1 MTTSKT
7 GPSPEVTA
15 EGRRGGGCL
24 LLAVLV
30 TVGVCVVSYGFWQI
44 WSTVSDFEDR
54 YLDAGYALK
63 EGTTVTITEPI
74 LENTY
79 LYARETLRIEAG
91 AHASLA
97 LSAHEAFIAGTVTGD
112 VAFLGGD
119 LEISDGA
126 IIEGVLDVT
135 MARNVVVRGRV
146 VGGIKGTWTRL
157 YELQQG
163 PDSGEGTT
171 SEAPQ
176 ATSD

>member
-1 MTTSKT
+1 MMQIFGSLSAICSNILAQST
-7 GPSPEVTA
+7 PEVPAKATA
-15 EGRRGGGCL
+15 LITDDAVILGL
-24 LLAVLV
+24 LLVVLV

-54 YLDAGYALK
+54 YLNAGYALK

-112 VAFLGGD
+112 
-119 LEISDGA
+119 GA
-126 IIEGVLDVT
+126 RTPVMLKQRAYPGVV
-135 MARNVVVRGRV
+135 
-146 VGGIKGTWTRL
+146 
-157 YELQQG
+157 
-163 PDSGEGTT
+163 
-171 SEAPQ
+171 
-176 ATSD
+176 